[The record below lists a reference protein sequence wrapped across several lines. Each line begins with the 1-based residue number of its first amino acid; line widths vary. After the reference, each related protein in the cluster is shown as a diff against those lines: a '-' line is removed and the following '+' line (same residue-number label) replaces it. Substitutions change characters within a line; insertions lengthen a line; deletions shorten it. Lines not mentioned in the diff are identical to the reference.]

1 MHENHFPAE
10 VEASTEATIELSSTF
25 WSLILTHLVVGSAV
39 ITSGDIATIHRLATT
54 SEIFDTLAEFSNEF
68 KNEDEEGH
76 DFCNIFNAQMQAIA
90 KRNCINITGKE

>member
-25 WSLILTHLVVGSAV
+25 WSLIRTHLVVGSAV
-39 ITSGDIATIHRLATT
+39 TAGDVAANHRLATA
-54 SEIFDTLAEFSNEF
+54 SEISYTLAEFCNEF
-68 KNEDEEGH
+68 KKEDQEGH
-76 DFCNIFNAQMQAIA
+76 DFCNVFNAQMKTVA